1 MTENIITN
9 CDCQRDSNDSKA
21 WSDFKIVKA
30 ILQRGKEHG
39 ETAVL
44 KNMIYKLSKQLSKE
58 QASRL
63 GSGKQLLYFR

>member
-1 MTENIITN
+1 MDKRILIIQELGLN
-9 CDCQRDSNDSKA
+9 
-21 WSDFKIVKA
+21 FKIVKA
-30 ILQRGKEHG
+30 ILHRGKEHG

>member
-1 MTENIITN
+1 MNNETYENNNKTI
-9 CDCQRDSNDSKA
+9 KA
-21 WSDFKIVKA
+21 KIN
-30 ILQRGKEHG
+30 RGIEKG

-63 GSGKQLLYFR
+63 GSGKIW